1 MTTFDLSSIG
11 ARGRGRRKIEATN
24 GGRNADTKVERRAGK
39 KLVLPNTL
47 LRTALTRSTIFLM
60 ERPLLV
66 FPSALLYKV
75 LTYFNI
81 PNGPPSSIHRLLDV
95 CTFPG

>member
-39 KLVLPNTL
+39 KLVLPNSL
-47 LRTALTRSTIFLM
+47 LHEPLSRSSIFLM

-66 FPSALLYKV
+66 LPSTLVHIV
-75 LTYFNI
+75 LADFNF
-81 PNGPPSSIHRLLDV
+81 PNGPPSSIHTLLHV
-95 CTFPG
+95 CTFPE